1 MDMPV
6 VVEIADPVGPEIFDK
21 LFDYFHYVDDTFSTF
36 KETSEITKINKGV
49 LDCSGYSPDMKT
61 ILRLAEKMKKE
72 TDGYFEIRHRGRVD
86 PSGIVKGWAIHNA
99 AVKIRKAGYNNYYV
113 EAGGDIEV
121 AGNNPQGKTWTIGIR
136 NPFNSQEI
144 VKRVVLRDLGIATSG
159 TYERGKHIYNPK
171 TNKPITEIVSLT
183 VIGPNV
189 CEADCY
195 ATAAFAM
202 GSQGI
207 RFIENLHGFE
217 GYMIDTQGIATF
229 THGFE
234 NYTV

>member
-1 MDMPV
+1 M
-6 VVEIADPVGPEIFDK
+6 
-21 LFDYFHYVDDTFSTF
+21 
-36 KETSEITKINKGV
+36 KE
-49 LDCSGYSPDMKT
+49 
-61 ILRLAEKMKKE
+61 ILRLAEVTKKE
-72 TDGYFEIRHRGRVD
+72 TSGYFDIKKNNFID

-99 AVKIRKAGYNNYYV
+99 TKLIQKAGYKNYYV

-121 AGNNPQGKTWTIGIR
+121 AGTNPEGRTWTVGIR
-136 NPFNSQEI
+136 NPFNVKEI

-171 TNKPITEIVSLT
+171 TNKPVTEIVSLT

-202 GSQGI
+202 GTQGI
-207 RFIENLHGFE
+207 QFIDRIKGLE
-217 GYMIDTQGIATF
+217 GYMIDTKRIATW
-229 THGFE
+229 TRGFGK
-234 NYTV
+234 YTV